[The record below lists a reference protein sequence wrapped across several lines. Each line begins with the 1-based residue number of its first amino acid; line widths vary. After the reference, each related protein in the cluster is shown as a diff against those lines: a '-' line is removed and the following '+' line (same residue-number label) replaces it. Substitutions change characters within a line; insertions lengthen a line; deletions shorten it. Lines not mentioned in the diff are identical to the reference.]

1 MTVRVVGS
9 LLGHPASL
17 NSVGGIGCAAG
28 GHPASLC
35 WLNRLCGA
43 GVGNGCWVLLL
54 LGWFEVMIQTT
65 SPSRVPKGCAASC
78 AASQPSNLGRIC
90 SQLEVANPASSPC
103 CRRTGCLRRA
113 ARNEHGAGEHPR
125 AAPPVRPGKFHGL
138 LGWQPSQLTVVVALH
153 ALARARSIPC
163 APSQLTF
170 FVPTPPG
177 VQMEDILFPILD
189 KYTSTDGQDI
199 FEEVS
204 RSAFAFAFALRARA
218 PWYSQRALP
227 QLPVMRCGKKPNCR
241 HCHLLA
247 SHFQT

>member
-1 MTVRVVGS
+1 
-9 LLGHPASL
+9 
-17 NSVGGIGCAAG
+17 
-28 GHPASLC
+28 
-35 WLNRLCGA
+35 
-43 GVGNGCWVLLL
+43 
-54 LGWFEVMIQTT
+54 MIQTT

-78 AASQPSNLGRIC
+78 AGRQPSNLGRIC
-90 SQLEVANPASSPC
+90 SQLEVANPASSHPC
-103 CRRTGCLRRA
+103 CRRAGCLRRA
-113 ARNEHGAGEHPR
+113 ARDEHCAGEHPC

-153 ALARARSIPC
+153 ALARARSVPC

-218 PWYSQRALP
+218 ACYSQRACWQRPREATGGCALP